1 MEDQYRVPLKIQ
13 ISRRFM
19 RVFFRGLFHTLGKVE
34 LYGMEKIPA
43 DNKYVVAFN
52 HVSMVEVPFIGAFWP
67 TFLEIIGATVVWER
81 PLHAMVAKGWG
92 GIQVYREG
100 FDREVFQKVLQSFES
115 GRPLMIS
122 PEGTRSRT
130 PGLQRGKS
138 GIAYIVDKANV
149 PVIPVAVVGNTYDFL
164 KEGIRRKR
172 PVIQMIV
179 GDLIDLPP
187 LTGRGEEKRKM
198 RQHNTDIVMARI
210 AELLPEEYQGVY
222 SDYEKILNGQPL
234 DSP

>member
-210 AELLPEEYQGVY
+210 AELLPEVYQGVY
-222 SDYEKILNGQPL
+222 ANYEKILNGQPL

>member
-13 ISRRFM
+13 ISRRFL
-19 RVFFRGLFHTLGKVE
+19 RIFFRVLFHVLGKVE
-34 LYGMEKIPA
+34 LLGMEKIPA

-67 TFLEIIGATVVWER
+67 TILEIIGATVVWER
-81 PLHAMVAKGWG
+81 PLHALVAKGWA

-100 FDREVFQKVLQSFES
+100 FDREIFQKVLQVFES

-130 PGLQRGKS
+130 PGMQRGKS
-138 GIAYIVDKANV
+138 GIAYIVDKVKV

-164 KEGIRRKR
+164 KQGMRGKR

-179 GDLIDLPP
+179 GDLIHLPP
-187 LTGRGEEKRKM
+187 LTGRGEDRRNM

-210 AELLPEEYQGVY
+210 AEILPEDYRGVY
-222 SDYEKILNGQPL
+222 SDYQKILDGHML
-234 DSP
+234 DTV

>member
-1 MEDQYRVPLKIQ
+1 M
-13 ISRRFM
+13 
-19 RVFFRGLFHTLGKVE
+19 
-34 LYGMEKIPA
+34 
-43 DNKYVVAFN
+43 
-52 HVSMVEVPFIGAFWP
+52 
-67 TFLEIIGATVVWER
+67 
-81 PLHAMVAKGWG
+81 
-92 GIQVYREG
+92 
-100 FDREVFQKVLQSFES
+100 
-115 GRPLMIS
+115 
-122 PEGTRSRT
+122 
-130 PGLQRGKS
+130 
-138 GIAYIVDKANV
+138 

-164 KEGIRRKR
+164 KEGIRGKR

-210 AELLPEEYQGVY
+210 AELLPKEYQGVY

>member
-1 MEDQYRVPLKIQ
+1 MLV
-13 ISRRFM
+13 
-19 RVFFRGLFHTLGKVE
+19 T
-34 LYGMEKIPA
+34 
-43 DNKYVVAFN
+43 
-52 HVSMVEVPFIGAFWP
+52 
-67 TFLEIIGATVVWER
+67 
-81 PLHAMVAKGWG
+81 
-92 GIQVYREG
+92 
-100 FDREVFQKVLQSFES
+100 
-115 GRPLMIS
+115 RPLMIS

-164 KEGIRRKR
+164 KEGIRGTR

-210 AELLPEEYQGVY
+210 AELLPEVYQGVY
-222 SDYEKILNGQPL
+222 ANYEKILNGQPL

>member
-1 MEDQYRVPLKIQ
+1 MDDQYRVPLKTQ

-19 RVFFRGLFHTLGKVE
+19 RVFFRGLFHVLGKVE

-67 TFLEIIGATVVWER
+67 TILEIIGATVVWDR
-81 PLHAMVAKGWG
+81 PVHAMVAKGWG

-100 FDREVFQKVLQSFES
+100 FDREVFRKVIQSFES

-130 PGLQRGKS
+130 PGMQRGKS
-138 GIAYIVDKANV
+138 GIAYIVDKVQV

-164 KEGIRRKR
+164 KEGIRGKR

-179 GDLIDLPP
+179 GDLIDFPP
-187 LTGRGEEKRKM
+187 LTGRGEEKRKN
-198 RQHNTDIVMARI
+198 RQHNTDIIMARI
-210 AELLPEEYQGVY
+210 AELLPEDYRGVY
-222 SDYEKILNGQPL
+222 SEYEKILNGQPF